1 MDISDAFAPIF
12 VKLKNEN
19 FTKSTV
25 PEDLMKKVLILHS
38 AVNVATAN
46 SAEFCT
52 MYTVHSVQRSVTVS
66 ARAQCKC
73 SIWCTV
79 SDDVPATGKPA
90 LTVLVKYTVPNQL

>member
-52 MYTVHSVQRSVTVS
+52 THCKQYTVCRVQ
-66 ARAQCKC
+66 
-73 SIWCTV
+73 
-79 SDDVPATGKPA
+79 
-90 LTVLVKYTVPNQL
+90 